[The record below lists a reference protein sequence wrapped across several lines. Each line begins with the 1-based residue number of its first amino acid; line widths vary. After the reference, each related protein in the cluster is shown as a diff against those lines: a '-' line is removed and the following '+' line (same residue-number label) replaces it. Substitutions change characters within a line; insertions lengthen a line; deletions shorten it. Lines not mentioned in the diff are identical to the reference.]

1 MRIQHPVQGQCTSL
15 RQAEINERH
24 TDGTW
29 RDVRVQYVLVEAQ
42 QGVGI
47 KKRVRRQEQDELA
60 TGVNQTRKPF
70 LCDTFT
76 MALDSIYN
84 DNMIYI

>member
-1 MRIQHPVQGQCTSL
+1 MRIQHPVQRQRTSL
-15 RQAEINERH
+15 RQAEMNECD

-29 RDVRVQYVLVEAQ
+29 RDIRVHNVLVEAQ
-42 QGVGI
+42 GSVGV
-47 KKRVRRQEQDELA
+47 KKRVRHQEQDELA

-76 MALDSIYN
+76 MALDSIQ
-84 DNMIYI
+84 